1 MLQRNALRGSFRR
14 VVGGGVWLL
23 TILLI
28 GSSLIR
34 TARTAQATSFQQDRA
49 GASVAATAV
58 AATAV
63 AATGGVET
71 STLEPGRSIEREI
84 SSGQTHSYRI
94 ALDAGKYLRVHVE
107 QQGIDVTV
115 SLLARDGKVVA
126 ESKSD

>member
-1 MLQRNALRGSFRR
+1 MLQRNAMRGSFRR
-14 VVGGGVWLL
+14 VVGGGVGLL
-23 TILLI
+23 SILLI

-34 TARTAQATSFQQDRA
+34 TAGAAQAQSFQQDRA
-49 GASVAATAV
+49 GASVAS
-58 AATAV
+58 TAV

-84 SSGQTHSYRI
+84 SSGQAHTYRI

-115 SLLARDGKVVA
+115 SLLAPDGKVVA
-126 ESKSD
+126 ESKND